1 MFNAQLEPSKLSEA
15 VTTINVCL
23 SSVKSK
29 IFHLYGDMEI
39 SLSPGQGCRIQPF
52 AQHTRPLSREGPL
65 SCHTC
70 YDTQIL
76 LSVQWFKLI
85 KVTNDLNLFNILFYV
100 IPLFSDIIKYSLNIY
115 KIFAR
120 NIFFSK
126 NEQGVR
132 FPLCFPQKNFSY
144 NIYKY
149 VHIFRTSA

>member
-23 SSVKSK
+23 SSVESK
-29 IFHLYGDMEI
+29 IFHLYRDMEI
-39 SLSPGQGCRIQPF
+39 SLSPGQGCTIQPF

-70 YDTQIL
+70 YDTQIV

-100 IPLFSDIIKYSLNIY
+100 IPLFYDIIKYSLKNLHE
-115 KIFAR
+115 
-120 NIFFSK
+120 IFFFLKMNRAYVFLYVSRK
-126 NEQGVR
+126 KISVT
-132 FPLCFPQKNFSY
+132 
-144 NIYKY
+144 IYINMY
-149 VHIFRTSA
+149 IFLEIISLI